1 MDRAARLD
9 LIRDLRERTRQ
20 IEASRRAANPDA
32 LSTGF
37 DALDQLLPGPGLPWG
52 TLTEWLNE
60 CEGGGALTLA
70 LAIAAKAVR
79 RGGAFVMID
88 GANEFYPPAAAQL
101 GIPLDR
107 MLVVHP
113 DNARTALWAW
123 EQALRCEGVAATLG
137 WIAELSD
144 RPFRRLQLA
153 AETGGGLGFLLRPPA
168 CRATP
173 SWAAARL
180 SVTPR
185 PGRGP
190 LYAPSRRLR
199 IALLHG
205 GSEQGGAF
213 VEVELCHEADDV
225 HLVSE
230 LADPKAP
237 RRAAL
242 A

>member
-1 MDRAARLD
+1 MDRAAKLE

-20 IEASRRAANPDA
+20 IETARRAANPDA
-32 LSTGF
+32 LATGF
-37 DALDQLLPGPGLPWG
+37 DALDQLLPGPGLAWG

-88 GANEFYPPAAAQL
+88 GANEFYPPAAAQW
-101 GIPLDR
+101 GIPLER
-107 MLVVHP
+107 TLVVHP
-113 DNARTALWAW
+113 DNARTALWVW
-123 EQALRCEGVAATLG
+123 EQALRCEGVAVTLG

-190 LYAPSRRLR
+190 LNAPSRRLQV
-199 IALLHG
+199 ALLHG
-205 GSEQGGAF
+205 GSEQGGAS
-213 VEVELCHEADDV
+213 VELELCHEADDV

-230 LADPKAP
+230 LADPAAA
-237 RRAAL
+237 RCAAL